1 MGQLQ
6 HLTHPSPFLLRHLS
20 ASMFLVQ
27 NAPFSGLNISLEWFM
42 SCSPN
47 IAAGKGEKSD
57 GLTNKAL
64 FCKVFILKSGVS
76 GASGTLSL

>member
-1 MGQLQ
+1 
-6 HLTHPSPFLLRHLS
+6 
-20 ASMFLVQ
+20 
-27 NAPFSGLNISLEWFM
+27 M